1 MELFLLPISVVDFTS
16 FQSHFL
22 LLLLL
27 SPLVLHLVV
36 QDVSG
41 RSQI

>member
-16 FQSHFL
+16 FQSQFL

-27 SPLVLHLVV
+27 SPLVLHQTV